1 MALATNYKRNP
12 TLKEEARVH
21 LSMAKL
27 AIREGKTRDQYTAS
41 VKPGFAKRA
50 GEFYDQ
56 AMEESK

>member
-12 TLKEEARVH
+12 TLKEEARIH
-21 LSMAKL
+21 FGMARL
-27 AIREGKTRDQYTAS
+27 AILEGKTRDQYTAS

-56 AMEESK
+56 AKESMK